1 MDNFPPTNDSLHFI
15 AVEPPS
21 FGVSVVADAVARQFG
36 LVGDYALLV
45 SERDQNFCLT
55 TNDDRYLVKVT
66 SPTEPNDV
74 TDFQIA
80 ALSHLANCGVTGV
93 PRDVRTTLGKNRGS
107 IQSDDGSLLSLRV
120 LTWLN
125 GSLLDDSEITP
136 GMASSLGGRLADL
149 DVALKSFVHESDGQ
163 ASLWDTQCA
172 GQLRGLLIHVGDSAM
187 RQQLEA
193 VLDVMEERITP
204 ALEALPRQVIHND
217 ANTENILLDAN
228 GDVSG
233 IIDFGDL
240 LRASRIIEVSTA
252 AAYLRPNDGD
262 PLQLI
267 TPFVAGYQEKNPLSE
282 PELDVLFDLIL
293 TRLAMTVILFYWRLA
308 ARDKEDP
315 YLQKQLDSEGGA
327 FEFLQSLSALG
338 RAAFRERITP

>member
-1 MDNFPPTNDSLHFI
+1 MSARNDLLKSI

-21 FGVSVVADAVARQFG
+21 FDVGVVAEAVAEQFG
-36 LVGDYALLV
+36 LAGDYTLLV

-55 TNDDRYLVKVT
+55 TANNDRYLVKVT
-66 SPTEPNDV
+66 GSAEPHDV

-80 ALSHLANCGVTGV
+80 ALSHLDNCGVSGV
-93 PRDVRTTLGKNRGS
+93 PRNVQTTSGKNRGS
-107 IQSDDGSLLSLRV
+107 IQSDDGSPLCLRV

-125 GSLLDDSEITP
+125 GSLLDDSELTP
-136 GMASSLGGRLADL
+136 GIASSLGHRLADL
-149 DVALKSFVHESDGQ
+149 DRALESFVHESDGQ
-163 ASLWDTQCA
+163 ASLWDTERA
-172 GQLRGLLIHVGDSAM
+172 VQLRSLLVHVDDSVV
-187 RQQLEA
+187 RQRSEA
-193 VLDVMEERITP
+193 VLDVFEEHVTS
-204 ALEALPRQVIHND
+204 ALKALPRQVIHND

-240 LRASRIIEVSTA
+240 LRAPRIIEVSTA
-252 AAYLRPNDGD
+252 AAYLRPDGGD

-267 TPFVAGYQEKNPLSE
+267 APFVAGYHQRNPLSA
-282 PELDVLFDLIL
+282 PEFDVLFDLIL
-293 TRLAMTVILFYWRLA
+293 TRLAITVILFYWRLA

-315 YLQKQLDSEGGA
+315 YLQKLLDSEGGA
-327 FEFLQSLSALG
+327 FTFLQSLSDLG

>member
-1 MDNFPPTNDSLHFI
+1 MSTTNDSLHFI

-21 FGVSVVADAVARQFG
+21 FDVSVVADAVAEQFG
-36 LVGDYALLV
+36 LAGDYVVLV

-66 SPTEPNDV
+66 SPVERNDV

-80 ALSHLANCGVTGV
+80 ALSHLANCGVSGV
-93 PRDVRTTLGKNRGS
+93 PRNVRTTSGEDRGS
-107 IQSDDGSLLSLRV
+107 IQADDGSLLSLRV

-125 GSLLDDSEITP
+125 GNLLDDSEITP
-136 GMASSLGGRLADL
+136 GMARSLGGRLADL

-163 ASLWDTQCA
+163 ASLWDTQRA
-172 GQLRGLLIHVGDSAM
+172 GQLRGLLVHVGDSAV
-187 RQQLEA
+187 RQQVDA
-193 VLDVMEERITP
+193 VLNVLESRVTS
-204 ALEALPRQVIHND
+204 ALTVLPRQVIHND

-252 AAYLRPNDGD
+252 AAYLRPNDAD
-262 PLQLI
+262 PVQLI
-267 TPFVAGYQEKNPLSE
+267 APFVAAYHEKNPLSAA
-282 PELDVLFDLIL
+282 ELDVLFDLIL

-338 RAAFRERITP
+338 QAAFRERIIP

>member
-1 MDNFPPTNDSLHFI
+1 MSTTHDSLHFI

-21 FGVSVVADAVARQFG
+21 FDVSVVADAVTEQFG
-36 LVGDYALLV
+36 LAGDYTLLV
-45 SERDQNFCLT
+45 SERDQNFRLT
-55 TNDDRYLVKVT
+55 AVNDNRYLVKVT
-66 SPTEPNDV
+66 SPMEPQNV

-93 PRDVRTTLGKNRGS
+93 PRNVRTTSGKDRGS

-125 GSLLDDSEITP
+125 GSLLDNSEITP
-136 GMASSLGGRLADL
+136 EMANSLGGRLADL
-149 DVALKSFVHESDGQ
+149 DVALESFVHESDGQ
-163 ASLWDTQCA
+163 ASLWDTQRA
-172 GQLRGLLIHVGDSAM
+172 GQLRGLLVHVGDAVV
-187 RQQLEA
+187 RRQLEV
-193 VLDVMEERITP
+193 VLDVMEERVFP
-204 ALEALPRQVIHND
+204 ALKTLPHQVIHND
-217 ANTENILLDAN
+217 ANTENILLDAS

-240 LRASRIIEVSTA
+240 LRAARIIELSTA

-267 TPFVAGYQEKNPLSE
+267 APFVAGYHEKSPLSAA
-282 PELDVLFDLIL
+282 ELDVLLDLVL

-315 YLQKQLDSEGGA
+315 YLQKQINSEGDA
-327 FEFLQSLSALG
+327 FEFLQRLSDLG
-338 RAAFRERITP
+338 PAAFRERITA